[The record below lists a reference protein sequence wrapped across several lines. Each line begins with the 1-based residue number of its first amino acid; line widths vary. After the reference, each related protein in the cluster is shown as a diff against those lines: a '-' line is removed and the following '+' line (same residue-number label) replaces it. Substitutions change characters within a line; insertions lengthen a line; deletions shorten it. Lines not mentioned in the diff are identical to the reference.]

1 MKTNG
6 MTILAKEPRP
16 NPLSQKVT
24 EKQLEDFGF
33 MLKDGDG
40 EIGWFEESGGIDFGI
55 SRTAIALE
63 LIDKT
68 VTVFDLIRAAW
79 IAGRESGISE
89 FQFKFRKVA
98 GIN

>member
-1 MKTNG
+1 MNNTN
-6 MTILAKEPRP
+6 
-16 NPLSQKVT
+16 NPLSQIIT

-55 SRTAIALE
+55 SRVAIASE
-63 LIDKT
+63 LIDKQ

-79 IAGRESGISE
+79 IAGRESGVSE
-89 FQFKFRKVA
+89 YQSKIKQA
-98 GIN
+98 LGIK